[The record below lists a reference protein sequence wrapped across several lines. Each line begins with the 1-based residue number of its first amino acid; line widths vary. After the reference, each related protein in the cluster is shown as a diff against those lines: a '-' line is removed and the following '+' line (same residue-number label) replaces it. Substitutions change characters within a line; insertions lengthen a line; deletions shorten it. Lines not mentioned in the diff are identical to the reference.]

1 MPHEPDDRRKGSSRH
16 SRRDSGQPFL
26 KTTRSRIRRL
36 FGKLPLPDEDRE
48 PIDLAS
54 PSVPYYT
61 NLSRRFRL
69 AQIVLY
75 LVLFVFVVTAV
86 LGSRERIT
94 YANLY
99 YLVKDINAA
108 SLVAE
113 DAADRLEYPASSTT
127 TAFVRYRGG
136 LVAVGNQEVTVLSGS
151 GRQTMTAQVEYGTPA
166 VSASEKYFITY
177 GLGEHRFSVFNAF
190 TQVHSEVTD
199 FPVYG
204 AAVADDGSFLIV
216 TRSETYTS
224 RIIFYDRDHEVR
236 ANYYLNGYALSAA
249 VSPDGGYAAVTS
261 IDVEDGRYVSK
272 VNIFRLSGSITY
284 ETVEPEGG
292 LVGLCGFPAEDRVAV
307 ACADRL
313 LVLRT
318 DGTVQIEWMPEGGS
332 TLSLCAVSSGR
343 IALLSRLD
351 GESYRVT
358 VLDKNGRMVYTR
370 RLRPQAEPTALAFG
384 ENVLYLRAGG
394 FLYRLSADG
403 DDLSYVRIH
412 RDSLCILPDD
422 GESVLVCATTAATRL
437 YTNQF
442 ITADKE

>member
-1 MPHEPDDRRKGSSRH
+1 MPHEPDDRRKDSSRR
-16 SRRDSGQPFL
+16 SRRGSGQPFL

-61 NLSRRFRL
+61 DLSQRFRL

-127 TAFVRYRGG
+127 TAFARYRGG

-190 TQVHSEVTD
+190 TQVYSEVTNY
-199 FPVYG
+199 PVYG

-224 RIIFYDRDHEVR
+224 RIIFYDRDREKR

-261 IDVEDGRYVSK
+261 VDVENGQYVSK
-272 VNIFRLSGSITY
+272 VNIFRLSGSITH
-284 ETVEPEGG
+284 ETVELAGE
-292 LVGLCGFPAEDRVAV
+292 LVSLCGFSAEDRVAV
-307 ACADRL
+307 TCSDRL
-313 LVLRT
+313 LVLRP
-318 DGTVQIEWMPEGGS
+318 DGTVQTEWRTESGS
-332 TLSLCAVSSGR
+332 TLSLCTISPGR

-358 VLDKNGRMVYTR
+358 VLDKNGRTVYTR
-370 RLRPQAEPTALAFG
+370 RLRPQAEPTALVFG
-384 ENVLYLRAGG
+384 ENILYLRAGG

-403 DDLSYVRIH
+403 DDLSCIRIY

-422 GESVLVCATTAATRL
+422 GDSVLVCTATAATRL
-437 YTNQF
+437 YAKQF
-442 ITADKE
+442 IITDQE